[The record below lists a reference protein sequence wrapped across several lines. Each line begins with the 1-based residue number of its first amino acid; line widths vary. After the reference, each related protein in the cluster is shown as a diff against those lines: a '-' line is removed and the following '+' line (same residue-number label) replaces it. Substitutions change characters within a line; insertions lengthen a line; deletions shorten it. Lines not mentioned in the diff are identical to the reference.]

1 MSETIFSKI
10 ISGEIPSFKIYEND
24 YVYAFLDI
32 SQVTKGHTLLVPKK
46 VSANIFETDEE
57 TMKHIGVALPKVA
70 NAIKAAFN
78 PDGLNIIQ
86 KKWEFGDQSV
96 FHLHFHLIPRYE
108 NDIDGFGYK
117 WETHEDTINDDAK
130 KEIAEQIQAQFD

>member
-32 SQVTKGHTLLVPKK
+32 SQVSKGHTLLVPKK
-46 VSANIFETDEE
+46 PSANIFETDEE

-70 NAIKAAFN
+70 NAIKKAFH

-86 KKWEFGDQSV
+86 NNGEYADQSV
-96 FHLHFHLIPRYE
+96 FHIHFHLIPRYE

-117 WETHEDTINDDAK
+117 WETHEDVIDYETK
-130 KEIAEQIQAQFD
+130 QKIATQIQAQIS

>member
-24 YVYAFLDI
+24 YIYAFLDI
-32 SQVTKGHTLLVPKK
+32 SQVSKGHTLLVPKK
-46 VSANIFETDEE
+46 PSANIFETDEE

-70 NAIKAAFN
+70 NAIKKAFH

-86 KKWEFGDQSV
+86 NNGEYADQSV
-96 FHLHFHLIPRYE
+96 FHIHFHLIPRYE

-117 WETHEDTINDDAK
+117 WETHEDVIDDETK
-130 KEIAEQIQAQFD
+130 QKIATQIQAQIS

>member
-70 NAIKAAFN
+70 NVIKAAFN

-86 KKWEFGDQSV
+86 NNGEFADQSV

-117 WETHEDTINDDAK
+117 WETHEDIINDDTK

>member
-32 SQVTKGHTLLVPKK
+32 SQVSKGHTLLVPKK
-46 VSANIFETDEE
+46 PSANIFETDEE

-70 NAIKAAFN
+70 NAIKKAFH

-86 KKWEFGDQSV
+86 NNGEYADQSV
-96 FHLHFHLIPRYE
+96 FHIHFHLIPRYE

-117 WETHEDTINDDAK
+117 WETHEDVIDDETK
-130 KEIAEQIQAQFD
+130 QKIATQIQAHMS